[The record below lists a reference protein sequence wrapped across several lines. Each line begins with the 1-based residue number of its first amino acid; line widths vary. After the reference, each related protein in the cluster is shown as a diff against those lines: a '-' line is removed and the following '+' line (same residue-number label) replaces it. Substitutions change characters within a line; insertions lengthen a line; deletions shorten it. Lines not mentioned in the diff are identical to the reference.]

1 MAPTHPAASA
11 RGYDGV
17 RDNAPRSGVG
27 HCPEEGP
34 PSRPR
39 RRTTVP
45 DLVLGGILCFLCCV
59 AWRLPW
65 AGDLGQHAAVIDRLR
80 HDLADPGSPLV
91 DRPGSGS
98 PYYTPYTVAA
108 ALLARATGAG
118 PLSVMSACGMVNSLA
133 LLAGLRIFVR
143 TLTARPWA
151 PALTA
156 LCMLFLWGTRLFLW
170 SGNVSLSALCMSLSY
185 PSLFAFALGLYLWS
199 RLLRAG
205 REDTGAAHWAVTG
218 LLVGCLVLIHPV
230 MAVGALIGCP
240 AMFAGTVRRIGP
252 RTLARCST
260 GAVTALLPI
269 FFWPY
274 GSILSLPDTSALD
287 AFHISAYERI
297 PQRYGLALLGLPA
310 LLLRLRR
317 SRRDPLV
324 LMCLGTATVAAYGW
338 VTGHYTWGRVIPYLL
353 FGLQC
358 ASAIELCAPW
368 PRSVRARVRRGLLAA
383 VLAVAL
389 SYSARVQAGALLY
402 VVPAHRLPASFTA
415 RVQYLPVWPGFDW
428 AARHFRY
435 GDVVLT
441 NDYEGLRMLP
451 GYGVYTVMPA
461 WPQPEIPRPESVRR
475 AADVARALD
484 TRADGRKR
492 RKAVCSGGADW
503 LLLTREQSI
512 PPGQGFVQTAEGPDG
527 MRLVRVV
534 LRC

>member
-1 MAPTHPAASA
+1 MATTHPAAPA
-11 RGYDGV
+11 KGCDGV
-17 RDNAPRSGVG
+17 RDSRSRTGVG
-27 HCPEEGP
+27 NDPEEGLR
-34 PSRPR
+34 SRPR
-39 RRTTVP
+39 WRVTAP

-65 AGDLGQHAAVIDRLR
+65 VGDLGQHVAVIDRLR

-108 ALLARATGAG
+108 ALLARATGAAS
-118 PLSVMSACGMVNSLA
+118 LSVMSVCGMVNSLA

-143 TLTARPWA
+143 TLTDRRWA

-170 SGNVSLSALCMSLSY
+170 SGHLSLSALCLSLSY

-205 REDTGAAHWAVTG
+205 REDTAAAHWAVTG
-218 LLVGCLVLIHPV
+218 LLTGCLVLIHPV
-230 MAVGALIGCP
+230 MAMGALTGCL

-260 GAVTALLPI
+260 GVATAALPVVV
-269 FFWPY
+269 WPY
-274 GSILSLPDTSALD
+274 GNILSLPDSSALD
-287 AFHISAYERI
+287 AFHVSAYELI
-297 PQRYGLALLGLPA
+297 PQHYGLALLGLPA

-317 SRRDPLV
+317 SRRDPLA
-324 LMCLGTATVAAYGW
+324 LLCLGTVTLAACGW
-338 VTGHYTWGRVIPYLL
+338 FTGHYTWGRVLPHLL
-353 FGLQC
+353 LGLQC
-358 ASAIELCAPW
+358 ALAVELCAPW
-368 PRSVRARVRRGLLAA
+368 PRGVPARVGRGLLVAA
-383 VLAVAL
+383 LAVAL
-389 SYSARVQAGALLY
+389 PYGARVQAGALLY
-402 VVPAHRLPASFTA
+402 AVPAHRLPAAFTA
-415 RVQYLPVWPGFDW
+415 RVYHLPSWPGFDW

-441 NDYEGLRMLP
+441 NDYEALRMLP

-461 WPQPEIPRPESVRR
+461 WPQPEIPRPESMRR
-475 AADVARALD
+475 TADVARALD
-484 TRADGRKR
+484 VRVDGRKR
-492 RKAVCSGGADW
+492 RKSVCSWGADW
-503 LLLTREQSI
+503 LLLTGEQSI
-512 PPGQGFVQTAEGPDG
+512 PPGQGFVQAATSPDG
-527 MRLVRVV
+527 VRLVRVT